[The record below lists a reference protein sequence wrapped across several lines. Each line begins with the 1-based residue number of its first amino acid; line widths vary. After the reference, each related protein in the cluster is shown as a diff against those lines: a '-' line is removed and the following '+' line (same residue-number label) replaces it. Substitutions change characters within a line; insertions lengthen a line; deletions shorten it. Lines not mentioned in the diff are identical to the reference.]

1 MCHLEEEK
9 KCVCRF
15 SFFSRLQKASKR
27 ASFWFSKKQPL
38 ATTCSLFLQPL
49 AACCCSH
56 VGQVSA
62 SGCKWLQVAAAVCS
76 GSEPFAAVCYLEKS
90 DFVDVCRFYFFFKIV
105 CSGGLAAS
113 RHLAAATCPDW
124 NICINGCFD
133 QKSFTGP
140 DCLYLRVSV
149 YLQPANWRP
158 VK

>member
-9 KCVCRF
+9 SVFVDFPFFQDCR
-15 SFFSRLQKASKR
+15 KR
-27 ASFWFSKKQPL
+27 ANVHHFDFRKSNHLQPVL
-38 ATTCSLFLQPL
+38 AATCSLLLQPR
-49 AACCCSH
+49 
-56 VGQVSA
+56 GA
-62 SGCKWLQVAAAVCS
+62 SVCEWLQVAAAVCS